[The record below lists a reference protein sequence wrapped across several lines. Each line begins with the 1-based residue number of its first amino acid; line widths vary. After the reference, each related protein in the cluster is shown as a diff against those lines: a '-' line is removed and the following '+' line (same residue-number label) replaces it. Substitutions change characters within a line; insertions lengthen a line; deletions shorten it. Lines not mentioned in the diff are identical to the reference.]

1 MGTKKFTFLFFM
13 LAMLLSAVI
22 TSCRKDED
30 LQGFK
35 NDKDST
41 ALSSSSGSFI
51 ATTGELSITFNDS
64 TYVFN
69 AEEDSIAFVR
79 VDTAGNKYFGITAI
93 NNTHSM
99 SFGISGLGEATGKSS
114 TKVEGSQFLFA
125 NENTKAASSFTLS
138 QSAHEMDLGKLSLKK
153 YTNDKD
159 DVAAKGT
166 FVTYLAS
173 DTGKNAT
180 LHKVT
185 GKFDIRFK

>member
-1 MGTKKFTFLFFM
+1 
-13 LAMLLSAVI
+13 MLLSAVV

-30 LQGFK
+30 LQSFK

-41 ALSSSSGSFI
+41 ALPSSSGSFI

-64 TYVFN
+64 TYIFD
-69 AEEDSIAFVR
+69 AEKDSIAFVR

-93 NNTHSM
+93 NDSHSM
-99 SFGISGLGEATGKSS
+99 SFGISGLGEAINKSS
-114 TKVEGSQFLFA
+114 TKVEGSQFLFV
-125 NENTKAASSFTLS
+125 NDKADSSFTLS
-138 QSAHEMDLGKLSLKK
+138 KSAHEMDLGKLSLKK
-153 YTNDKD
+153 YTNEKD